1 MQEPYKKGSRKT
13 ISPTPER
20 PIFFTRALTVV
31 ALQGD
36 ANLIKILVC
45 PKKSW
50 IPHCFCS
57 FIFKFFCLF
66 LTSLRQLNFFL
77 LPK

>member
-20 PIFFTRALTVV
+20 QIFFTRALTVV

-36 ANLIKILVC
+36 ANLIKILVR

-57 FIFKFFCLF
+57 FIFKLFFFDFPSSIKLF
-66 LTSLRQLNFFL
+66 LT
-77 LPK
+77 P

>member
-20 PIFFTRALTVV
+20 QIFFTRALTVV

-36 ANLIKILVC
+36 ANLIKILVR
-45 PKKSW
+45 PKKS
-50 IPHCFCS
+50 P
-57 FIFKFFCLF
+57 LF
-66 LTSLRQLNFFL
+66 L
-77 LPK
+77 

>member
-20 PIFFTRALTVV
+20 QFFFTRALTVV

-36 ANLIKILVC
+36 ANLIKILVR

-57 FIFKFFCLF
+57 FIFKLFIFDFPSSIKLF
-66 LTSLRQLNFFL
+66 LT
-77 LPK
+77 P